1 VGPAPVSHE
10 PVDCGQLQLGL
21 PGLATVCEYRTVTT
35 AATSWIDVGDRV
47 RTSRGAAGLTQT
59 QLAERVGLQRS
70 MVSKIEAGERGVDAL
85 ELYRLADALGV
96 PLTHLVSR
104 PAQAVVSRRAQASDD
119 VDEAGRLRYR
129 LDIALEEH
137 ARRVGWLIDGG
148 WLTPPDHPYRHSAET
163 PDEARRAAQECRRL
177 LGLDDEP
184 LPPLTG
190 VAESLGLYLTVVA
203 ELADGASLSG
213 GDGWGAAV
221 IGAVAEPGR
230 RRMTAAHE
238 LGHHVLGDE
247 YSSDVGVAASR
258 DEREAVVQAF
268 ATEFLVPQ
276 DAITARL
283 AAVDE
288 GDQYA
293 ALLQIAAHYR
303 ASWSMVVT
311 TASKGTRLDLRGLRS
326 RAPVDADFLRV
337 VGLLPAADLPL
348 KETGPAYR
356 RAVLRALDAGH
367 VTPAR
372 ASELLYDV
380 VSTIDLEA

>member
-1 VGPAPVSHE
+1 M
-10 PVDCGQLQLGL
+10 
-21 PGLATVCEYRTVTT
+21 
-35 AATSWIDVGDRV
+35 TSWAEVGDRV
-47 RTSRGAAGLTQT
+47 RTSRAAAGLTQT
-59 QLAERVGLQRS
+59 QLAECVGLQRS
-70 MVSKIEAGERGVDAL
+70 MISKIEAGERGVDAL

-104 PAQAVVSRRAQASDD
+104 SPQAVVSRRAQALDD
-119 VDEAGRLRYR
+119 VDDAGRLRYR

-137 ARRVGWLIDGG
+137 ARRVGWLVDGG
-148 WLTPPDHPYRHSAET
+148 WLTPPDRQYRHRAAT
-163 PDEARRAAQECRRL
+163 PDDARRAAQECRRS
-177 LGLDDEP
+177 LGFDAEP
-184 LPPLTG
+184 LPSLTS
-190 VAESLGLYLTVVA
+190 VAEGLGLYLTVVA
-203 ELADGASLSG
+203 ESADGASLSG
-213 GDGWGAAV
+213 GDSWGAAV

-258 DEREAVVQAF
+258 DERETIVQAF
-268 ATEFLVPQ
+268 ASEFLVPQ
-276 DAITARL
+276 DVVTARL
-283 AAVDE
+283 AAV
-288 GDQYA
+288 GDDGQYA

-311 TASKGTRLDLRGLRS
+311 TASKTTQLDVRSLRS

-337 VGLLPAADLPL
+337 VGLLPAADLSL

-356 RAVLRALDAGH
+356 RAVVAALDAGR

-372 ASELLYDV
+372 AAELLYDA
-380 VSTIDLEA
+380 VSPGDLEA

>member
-1 VGPAPVSHE
+1 M
-10 PVDCGQLQLGL
+10 
-21 PGLATVCEYRTVTT
+21 
-35 AATSWIDVGDRV
+35 SWADVGDRV
-47 RTSRGAAGLTQT
+47 RASRGAAGLTQT

-104 PAQAVVSRRAQASDD
+104 PAPAVVSRRAQASDD
-119 VDEAGRLRYR
+119 VDEADRLRYR

-137 ARRVGWLIDGG
+137 ARRVGWLIEGG
-148 WLTPPDHPYRHSAET
+148 WLTPPDRSYRYSAET

-203 ELADGASLSG
+203 EFADGASLGG

-276 DAITARL
+276 DAVTARL

-288 GDQYA
+288 VDQYA
-293 ALLQIAAHYR
+293 ALLQVAAHYR
-303 ASWSMVVT
+303 ASWSMVVS
-311 TASKGTRLDLRGLRS
+311 TASRGTRLDVRGLRS

-372 ASELLYDV
+372 ASELLYDA